1 MHLSKQVEPGCVCII
16 WWYPDM
22 LTAVLKKSV
31 MIRTDLLI
39 EEGVDRS
46 EYCWRNY
53 LSKETT
59 ERISKYIT
67 FYCYFH
73 VQIAM

>member
-1 MHLSKQVEPGCVCII
+1 
-16 WWYPDM
+16 M

-39 EEGVDRS
+39 EEGVEEVS
-46 EYCWRNY
+46 IAGETIFH
-53 LSKETT
+53 KETT